1 MCAEVS
7 FIRGEPQFK
16 CEASVAGGNVGSHVK
31 VLKMKEYSFCLLE
44 HVAIHKKR
52 VLEKVG
58 L

>member
-31 VLKMKEYSFCLLE
+31 MLKMKEDSCCFLE

-52 VLEKVG
+52 VLKKVE